1 MLKKFNHINCATY
14 KNFNWELNEFGKINI
29 IYGHNGAGKTTL
41 SRIIRSFE
49 TKELPQGYDDIKFK
63 IQINSNNYFS
73 ETDIKNADFEVRVYN
88 RDFVN
93 KNLNFLINGENSGSI
108 LSFQSAILG
117 EHNDKIFRE
126 IKELENKIGKKSD
139 PKNNIIASGLEGDI
153 EEIRQQ
159 IDEKKE
165 SKEKLNQDNKL
176 SEIAKEIK
184 NFYLLAEP
192 NYNIIKVK
200 EEIKNITL
208 ENLDSN
214 ILNDEQLQININRLR
229 DESKEI
235 IELNFNFQQ
244 AQMSEILS
252 QAKILVEEK
261 LTPREEI
268 EDELRKWLEAGL
280 NFHSHTDEEQEC
292 KFCKGKV
299 SKERIT
305 ELLENLN
312 DEKRQIHKNKI
323 EKLINLIKDIN
334 NNYDEKY
341 LKNIHAIRKEALYLE
356 YQEEGEKIKNDAEEI
371 FNKYNNLLKTILK
384 KLEDKYENPYKDII
398 FENFTDN
405 SNEVVQ
411 IIEQLQNLANKN
423 NEKTDRLSEDK
434 ENAKKAIII
443 SKISKRLKDI
453 DYFSKQQEIEALF
466 NEINSLDTYEKNKM
480 KEKEEAKRKRQELR
494 DEISGEQTS
503 VNNINRYLNSFFGNE
518 TLQFRVLEDKKGEFE
533 ILRNGQKADN
543 LSEGECSLIGFCYF
557 MAKLQDLKTDGTNP
571 IIWIDDP
578 ISSLDSN
585 HIFFVFSLIDSE
597 LFNKDKELKYQ
608 QLFIST
614 HNLDFLKYLKQLTV
628 KDGKKNRFIA
638 IKNDRENKFS
648 RMYMIQKDENGSK
661 IVDMPKFLKDYTT
674 EFNYL
679 FEQIYK
685 HKNINEIDNEDTKTI
700 LTYNF
705 GNNLRKFLEIY
716 LFFKYP
722 QKKSLGIETI
732 ERFFGSTQNAILLN
746 RYIQE
751 YSHLREI
758 IERGMKP
765 LDIPESKKIA
775 EFVLET
781 IKNKDPEQYE
791 ALCESIDE
799 NKEKDMEISKK
810 RLFDE

>member
-14 KNFNWELNEFGKINI
+14 KNFNWKLNEFGKINI

-49 TKELPQGYDDIKFK
+49 TKELPQGYDDIKFE
-63 IQINSNNYFS
+63 IQINSDNYFS

-139 PKNNIIASGLEGDI
+139 PENNIIASGLEGDI
-153 EEIRQQ
+153 EEITQQ
-159 IDEKKE
+159 IKEKEK

-176 SEIAKEIK
+176 SDIAKEIK
-184 NFYLLAEP
+184 YLLAEP

-208 ENLDSN
+208 ENLDNN

-229 DESKEI
+229 DESKEAI
-235 IELNFNFQQ
+235 KLNFNFQQ

-268 EDELRKWLEAGL
+268 QDELRKWLEAGL
-280 NFHSHTDEEQEC
+280 DFHSHTKEEQEC

-312 DEKRQIHKNKI
+312 DEKRQINKSKI

-341 LKNIHAIRKEALYLE
+341 LKNIRAIRKEALYLE
-356 YQEEGEKIKNDAEEI
+356 YQKEGEKIKNDAEEI

-405 SNEVVQ
+405 SNEVAK
-411 IIEQLQNLANKN
+411 IIEDFKNLANKN
-423 NEKTDRLSEDK
+423 NEKTDRLSKDK
-434 ENAKKAIII
+434 EKAKKAIII
-443 SKISKRLKDI
+443 SKISKGLKDI
-453 DYFSKQQEIEALF
+453 DYFSKQQEIEALD
-466 NEINSLDTYEKNKM
+466 NEIKRLNNVKDDKI
-480 KEKEEAKRKRQELR
+480 KEKEEAKRKQEELQTH
-494 DEISGEQTS
+494 ISGEETS
-503 VNNINRYLNSFFGNE
+503 KNNINRYLNSFFGNE
-518 TLQFRVLEDKKGEFE
+518 TLQFRVLEGKKGEFE

-543 LSEGECSLIGFCYF
+543 LSEGECTLIGFCYF
-557 MAKLQDLKTDGTNP
+557 MAKLQDIKTDGEKP
-571 IIWIDDP
+571 YIIWIDDP

-585 HIFFVFSLIDSE
+585 HIFFIFSLINSE
-597 LFNKDKELKYQ
+597 LFEDKKLKYK

-614 HNLDFLKYLKQLTV
+614 HNLDFLKYLKTLT
-628 KDGKKNRFIA
+628 DKNKIRH
-638 IKNDRENKFS
+638 
-648 RMYMIQKDENGSK
+648 YMIQKDENGSK
-661 IVDMPKFLKDYTT
+661 IVDMPKFLKEYTT
-674 EFNYL
+674 EFIYL

-685 HKNINEIDNEDTKTI
+685 LKNTNEIDNEDTKTI

-722 QKKSLGIETI
+722 QEQPLNVKTI
-732 ERFFGSTQNAILLN
+732 ERFFDSTQNAILLN
-746 RYIQE
+746 RYVHE
-751 YSHLREI
+751 YSHSREI
-758 IERGMKP
+758 LERGMKP

-781 IKNKDPEQYE
+781 IEKKDPEQYK

-799 NKEKDMEISKK
+799 NKEKDMKISKK
-810 RLFDE
+810 GFFDE

>member
-63 IQINSNNYFS
+63 IQINSDNYFS

-153 EEIRQQ
+153 EEITQQ
-159 IDEKKE
+159 IKEKEK

-192 NYNIIKVK
+192 NYNITKVK

-208 ENLDSN
+208 ENLDSK
-214 ILNDEQLQININRLR
+214 ILNKEQSQINENRLR
-229 DESKEI
+229 DESKEAI
-235 IELNFNFQQ
+235 KLNFNFQQ

-268 EDELRKWLEAGL
+268 QDELRKWLEAGL
-280 NFHSHTDEEQEC
+280 DFHSHTDEEQEC

-312 DEKRQIHKNKI
+312 DEKRQINKSKI

-341 LKNIHAIRKEALYLE
+341 LKNIHAIKKESLYLE
-356 YQEEGEKIKNDAEEI
+356 YQEEGEKIRNDAEEI

-398 FENFTDN
+398 FENFIDN
-405 SNEVVQ
+405 SNEVAK
-411 IIEQLQNLANKN
+411 IIEDLKNLANKN
-423 NEKTDRLSEDK
+423 NEKTDRLSKDK
-434 ENAKKAIII
+434 EDAKTAIIT

-453 DYFSKQQEIEALF
+453 DYFSKQQEIETLD
-466 NEINSLDTYEKNKM
+466 NELNRLNNYTNDKI
-480 KEKEEAKRKRQELR
+480 KEKEEAKRKQEELQTH
-494 DEISGEQTS
+494 ISGERAS

-518 TLQFRVLEDKKGEFE
+518 TLQFRVLEGKKGEFE

-543 LSEGECSLIGFCYF
+543 LSEGECTLIGFCYF
-557 MAKLQDLKTDGTNP
+557 MAKLQDVKIDGEKP
-571 IIWIDDP
+571 YIIWIDDP

-585 HIFFVFSLIDSE
+585 HIFFIFSLINSE
-597 LFNKDKELKYQ
+597 LFEDKKLKYK

-614 HNLDFLKYLKQLTV
+614 HNLDFLKYLKRLADKTE
-628 KDGKKNRFIA
+628 KSF
-638 IKNDRENKFS
+638 
-648 RMYMIQKDENGSK
+648 YMIQKDENGSK
-661 IVDMPKFLKDYTT
+661 IVDMPKFLKEYTT
-674 EFNYL
+674 EFIYL

-685 HKNINEIDNEDTKTI
+685 LKNTNEIDNEYTKTI

-722 QKKSLGIETI
+722 QKKSLGVETI

-765 LDIPESKKIA
+765 LDIPESKKNA

-781 IKNKDPEQYE
+781 IQKKDPEQYD
-791 ALCESIDE
+791 ALCESI
-799 NKEKDMEISKK
+799 N
-810 RLFDE
+810 

>member
-14 KNFNWELNEFGKINI
+14 KNFNWEFNEFRKLNEFGKINI

-73 ETDIKNADFEVRVYN
+73 ETDIENADFEVRVYN

-139 PKNNIIASGLEGDI
+139 PENNIIASGLEGDI
-153 EEIRQQ
+153 EYATQQ
-159 IDEKKE
+159 IKEKEK

-176 SEIAKEIK
+176 SDIAKEIK
-184 NFYLLAEP
+184 YLLAEP

-200 EEIKNITL
+200 DEIKNNITS

-214 ILNDEQLQININRLR
+214 ILNDEQLQINKNRLK
-229 DESKEI
+229 DESKEV

-268 EDELRKWLEAGL
+268 QYELRKWLEAGL
-280 NFHSHTDEEQEC
+280 DFHSHTDEEQEC

-312 DEKRQIHKNKI
+312 DEKRQINKSEI
-323 EKLINLIKDIN
+323 EKLTNLIENIN
-334 NNYDEKY
+334 NNYEKY
-341 LKNIHAIRKEALYLE
+341 LKNIRAIRKEALYLE

-384 KLEDKYENPYKDII
+384 KLEDKYEYPYKDIS
-398 FENFTDN
+398 FGNFTDN

-423 NEKTDRLSEDK
+423 NEKTNRLSEDR

-443 SKISKRLKDI
+443 SKISKGLKDI
-453 DYFSKQQEIEALF
+453 DYFSKQQEIEALD
-466 NEINSLDTYEKNKM
+466 NELNRLNNYTNDKI
-480 KEKEEAKRKRQELR
+480 KEKEEAKRKQEELQTH
-494 DEISGEQTS
+494 ISGEEAS
-503 VNNINRYLNSFFGNE
+503 KNNINRYLNSFFGNE
-518 TLQFRVLEDKKGEFE
+518 TLQFRVLEDKVGEFE

-543 LSEGECSLIGFCYF
+543 LSEGECTLIGFCYF
-557 MAKLQDLKTDGTNP
+557 MAKLQDLKTDGEKP
-571 IIWIDDP
+571 YIIWIDDP

-585 HIFFVFSLIDSE
+585 HIFFIFSLINSE
-597 LFNKDKELKYQ
+597 LFEGKKLKYK

-614 HNLDFLKYLKQLTV
+614 HNLDFLKYLKRLADKTE
-628 KDGKKNRFIA
+628 KSF
-638 IKNDRENKFS
+638 
-648 RMYMIQKDENGSK
+648 YMIQKDENGSK

-674 EFNYL
+674 EFSYL

-722 QKKSLGIETI
+722 QKKSLGVETI
-732 ERFFGSTQNAILLN
+732 ERFFDSTQNAILLN

-758 IERGMKP
+758 LERGMKP

-810 RLFDE
+810 GLFDE

>member
-14 KNFNWELNEFGKINI
+14 KNFNWELNEFGKLNEFDKINI

-49 TKELPQGYDDIKFK
+49 IKELPQGYDDIKFK

-73 ETDIKNADFEVRVYN
+73 ETDIENADFEVRVYN

-126 IKELENKIGKKSD
+126 IKELENKIGKKPD
-139 PKNNIIASGLEGDI
+139 PENNIIASGLEGDI
-153 EEIRQQ
+153 EYTKQQ
-159 IDEKKE
+159 IKEKEK

-176 SEIAKEIK
+176 SEIAREIK
-184 NFYLLAEP
+184 NFYLLADP
-192 NYNIIKVK
+192 NYNITKVK

-214 ILNDEQLQININRLR
+214 ILNDEQLRINENRLR
-229 DESKEI
+229 DESKEA

-268 EDELRKWLEAGL
+268 KDELRKWLEAGL
-280 NFHSHTDEEQEC
+280 DFHSHTNEEQEC

-299 SKERIT
+299 SKERIA

-312 DEKRQIHKNKI
+312 DEKRQIHKSEI
-323 EKLINLIKDIN
+323 EKLTNLIKDIN
-334 NNYDEKY
+334 NNYEKY
-341 LKNIHAIRKEALYLE
+341 IKNIRSIRKEALYLE

-398 FENFTDN
+398 FGNFTDN
-405 SNEVVQ
+405 SNEVAK
-411 IIEQLQNLANKN
+411 IIEDLKKLANKN

-434 ENAKKAIII
+434 KNAKKTIII
-443 SKISKRLKDI
+443 SKISKGLKDI
-453 DYFSKQQEIEALF
+453 DYFSKQQEIEALD
-466 NEINSLDTYEKNKM
+466 NDIKRLNNVKDDKM
-480 KEKEEAKRKRQELR
+480 KEKEEAEEKQRKLR
-494 DEISGEQTS
+494 DEISGEEAS
-503 VNNINRYLNSFFGNE
+503 KNNINRYLNSFFGNE

-543 LSEGECSLIGFCYF
+543 LSEGECTLIGFCYF
-557 MAKLQDLKTDGTNP
+557 MAKLQDLKTDGEKS

-585 HIFFVFSLIDSE
+585 HIFFIFSLINSE
-597 LFNKDKELKYQ
+597 LFEGKKLKYK

-614 HNLDFLKYLKQLTV
+614 HNLDFLKYLKRLAD
-628 KDGKKNRFIA
+628 KIEKSF
-638 IKNDRENKFS
+638 
-648 RMYMIQKDENGSK
+648 YMIQKDENGSK

-674 EFNYL
+674 EFSYL

-722 QKKSLGIETI
+722 QKKSLGVETI

-791 ALCESIDE
+791 ALCESIND
-799 NKEKDMEISKK
+799 NKENQ
-810 RLFDE
+810 

>member
-73 ETDIKNADFEVRVYN
+73 ETDIENADFEVRVYN
-88 RDFVN
+88 RDFVK

-280 NFHSHTDEEQEC
+280 DFHSHTDEEQEC

-312 DEKRQIHKNKI
+312 DEKRQIHKSKI

-405 SNEVVQ
+405 SNEVAK
-411 IIEQLQNLANKN
+411 IIEDFKNLANKN
-423 NEKTDRLSEDK
+423 NKKTDRLSEDK
-434 ENAKKAIII
+434 ENAKKAIIT

-518 TLQFRVLEDKKGEFE
+518 TLQFRVLKDKVGEFE

-543 LSEGECSLIGFCYF
+543 LSEGECTLIGFCYF
-557 MAKLQDLKTDGTNP
+557 MAKLQDLKTDGEKP
-571 IIWIDDP
+571 YIIWIDDP

-585 HIFFVFSLIDSE
+585 HIFFIFSLINSE
-597 LFNKDKELKYQ
+597 LFEGKNLKYK

-614 HNLDFLKYLKQLTV
+614 HNLDFLKYLKRLS
-628 KDGKKNRFIA
+628 GESKKTY
-638 IKNDRENKFS
+638 
-648 RMYMIQKDENGSK
+648 YMIQKDENGSK
-661 IVDMPKFLKDYTT
+661 IVYMPKFLKDYTT

-685 HKNINEIDNEDTKTI
+685 FKNINERDNEDTKTI

-722 QKKSLGIETI
+722 QKKSLGVETI

-758 IERGMKP
+758 LERGMKP

-781 IKNKDPEQYE
+781 IKKKDPEQYE
-791 ALCESIDE
+791 ALCESI
-799 NKEKDMEISKK
+799 KEKDMEISKK
-810 RLFDE
+810 GLFDE

>member
-1 MLKKFNHINCATY
+1 MLKKFKHINCATY

-49 TKELPQGYDDIKFK
+49 TKELPQGYDDIKFE
-63 IQINSNNYFS
+63 IQINSDNYFS

-126 IKELENKIGKKSD
+126 IKKLENKIGKKSD
-139 PKNNIIASGLEGDI
+139 PENNIIASGLEGDI
-153 EEIRQQ
+153 EEITQQ
-159 IDEKKE
+159 IKEKEK

-176 SEIAKEIK
+176 SEIAREIK
-184 NFYLLAEP
+184 HSSLLAEP
-192 NYNIIKVK
+192 NYNITKVK
-200 EEIKNITL
+200 EEIKNNITL

-214 ILNDEQLQININRLR
+214 ILNDEQIQINSNRLR
-229 DESKEI
+229 DESKEAI
-235 IELNFNFQQ
+235 KLNFNFQQ

-268 EDELRKWLEAGL
+268 QDELRKWLEAGL
-280 NFHSHTDEEQEC
+280 DFHSHTDEEQEC

-312 DEKRQIHKNKI
+312 DEKRQRNKSEI

-341 LKNIHAIRKEALYLE
+341 LKNIRAIKKEALYLE
-356 YQEEGEKIKNDAEEI
+356 YQEEGEKIRNDAEEI

-398 FENFTDN
+398 FENFIDN
-405 SNEVVQ
+405 SNEVAK
-411 IIEQLQNLANKN
+411 IIEDLENLANKN
-423 NEKTDRLSEDK
+423 NEKTNRLSKDK
-434 ENAKKAIII
+434 EDAKTAIIT

-453 DYFSKQQEIEALF
+453 DYFSKQQEIEALD
-466 NEINSLDTYEKNKM
+466 NELNRLNNYTNNKI
-480 KEKEEAKRKRQELR
+480 KEKEEAKRKQEELQTHIS
-494 DEISGEQTS
+494 DEEASK
-503 VNNINRYLNSFFGNE
+503 NNINRYLNSFFGNE
-518 TLQFRVLEDKKGEFE
+518 TLQFRVLKDKVGEFE

-543 LSEGECSLIGFCYF
+543 LSEGECTLIGFCYF
-557 MAKLQDLKTDGTNP
+557 MAKLQDVKTDGTNP

-674 EFNYL
+674 EFSYL

-722 QKKSLGIETI
+722 QEQPLNVKTI

-746 RYIQE
+746 RYVHE
-751 YSHLREI
+751 YSHSREI
-758 IERGMKP
+758 LERGMKP
-765 LDIPESKKIA
+765 PVIPESKKIA

-781 IKNKDPEQYE
+781 IKKKDPEQYE
-791 ALCESIDE
+791 ALCESI
-799 NKEKDMEISKK
+799 NEKDMEISKK
-810 RLFDE
+810 GF

>member
-14 KNFNWELNEFGKINI
+14 KNFNWELDEFGKINI

-63 IQINSNNYFS
+63 IQINSDNYFS

-139 PKNNIIASGLEGDI
+139 PENNIIASGLEGDI
-153 EEIRQQ
+153 EEITQQ
-159 IDEKKE
+159 IKEKEK

-176 SEIAKEIK
+176 SDIAKEIK
-184 NFYLLAEP
+184 YLLAEP

-208 ENLDSN
+208 ENLDNN

-229 DESKEI
+229 DESKEAI
-235 IELNFNFQQ
+235 KLNFNFQQ

-268 EDELRKWLEAGL
+268 QDELRKWLEAGL
-280 NFHSHTDEEQEC
+280 DFHSHTKEEQEC

-312 DEKRQIHKNKI
+312 DEKRQINKSKI

-341 LKNIHAIRKEALYLE
+341 LKNIRAIRKEALYLE
-356 YQEEGEKIKNDAEEI
+356 YQKEGEKIKNDAEEI

-405 SNEVVQ
+405 SNEVAK
-411 IIEQLQNLANKN
+411 IIEDFKNLANKN
-423 NEKTDRLSEDK
+423 NEKTDRLSKDK
-434 ENAKKAIII
+434 EKAKKAIII
-443 SKISKRLKDI
+443 SKISKGLKDI
-453 DYFSKQQEIEALF
+453 DYFSKQQEIEALD
-466 NEINSLDTYEKNKM
+466 NEIKRLNNVKDDKI
-480 KEKEEAKRKRQELR
+480 KEKEEAKRKQEELQTH
-494 DEISGEQTS
+494 ISGEETS
-503 VNNINRYLNSFFGNE
+503 KNNINRYLNSFFGNE
-518 TLQFRVLEDKKGEFE
+518 TLQFRVLEGKKGEFE

-543 LSEGECSLIGFCYF
+543 LSEGECTLIGFCYF
-557 MAKLQDLKTDGTNP
+557 MAKLQDIKTDGEKP
-571 IIWIDDP
+571 YIIWIDDP

-585 HIFFVFSLIDSE
+585 HIFFIFSLINSE
-597 LFNKDKELKYQ
+597 LFEDKKLKYK

-614 HNLDFLKYLKQLTV
+614 HNLDFLKYLKRLADKTE
-628 KDGKKNRFIA
+628 KSF
-638 IKNDRENKFS
+638 
-648 RMYMIQKDENGSK
+648 YMIQKDENGSK

-674 EFNYL
+674 EFSYL

-685 HKNINEIDNEDTKTI
+685 YKNINERYNEDTKTI

-722 QKKSLGIETI
+722 QKKSLGVETI
-732 ERFFGSTQNAILLN
+732 ERFFGSKQNAILLN

-758 IERGMKP
+758 LERGMKP

-781 IKNKDPEQYE
+781 IQKKDPEQYE

-810 RLFDE
+810 GFLDE

>member
-14 KNFNWELNEFGKINI
+14 KNFNWELNEFDKINI
-29 IYGHNGAGKTTL
+29 IYGHNGAGKTVL
-41 SRIIRSFE
+41 SRLIRSFE

-73 ETDIKNADFEVRVYN
+73 ETDIENADFEVRVYN

-139 PKNNIIASGLEGDI
+139 PENNIIASGLEGDI
-153 EEIRQQ
+153 EYTTQQ
-159 IDEKKE
+159 IKEKEK

-176 SEIAKEIK
+176 SEIAREIK
-184 NFYLLAEP
+184 NLYLLADP
-192 NYNIIKVK
+192 NYNITKVK
-200 EEIKNITL
+200 DEIKNNITL

-214 ILNDEQLQININRLR
+214 ILNDEQLRINENRLR
-229 DESKEI
+229 DESKEAI
-235 IELNFNFQQ
+235 KLNFNFQQ

-280 NFHSHTDEEQEC
+280 NFHSHTNEEQEC

-341 LKNIHAIRKEALYLE
+341 LKNIHAIKKEALYLE

-371 FNKYNNLLKTILK
+371 FNKYNNILKTILK

-405 SNEVVQ
+405 SNEVAK
-411 IIEQLQNLANKN
+411 IIEDFKNLANKN

-443 SKISKRLKDI
+443 SKISKGLKDI
-453 DYFSKQQEIEALF
+453 DYFSKQQEIEALD
-466 NEINSLDTYEKNKM
+466 NDINRLNNVKDDKI
-480 KEKEEAKRKRQELR
+480 KEKEEAKRKQEELQTH
-494 DEISGEQTS
+494 ISGEEAS
-503 VNNINRYLNSFFGNE
+503 KNNINRYLNSFFGNE
-518 TLQFRVLEDKKGEFE
+518 TLQFRVLEDKVGEFE

-543 LSEGECSLIGFCYF
+543 LSEGECTLIGFCYF
-557 MAKLQDLKTDGTNP
+557 MAKLQDVKTDGEKP
-571 IIWIDDP
+571 YIIWIDDP

-585 HIFFVFSLIDSE
+585 HIFFIFSLINSE
-597 LFNKDKELKYQ
+597 LFKGKKLKYK

-614 HNLDFLKYLKQLTV
+614 HNLDFLKYLKRLADKSEKTY
-628 KDGKKNRFIA
+628 
-638 IKNDRENKFS
+638 
-648 RMYMIQKDENGSK
+648 YMIQKDENGSK

-674 EFNYL
+674 EFSYL

-722 QKKSLGIETI
+722 QEQSLGVKII

-758 IERGMKP
+758 LERGMKP

-781 IKNKDPEQYE
+781 IKNKDLEQYE
-791 ALCESIDE
+791 ALCESI
-799 NKEKDMEISKK
+799 KEKDIEISKK

>member
-14 KNFNWELNEFGKINI
+14 KNFNWKLNEFGKINI

-49 TKELPQGYDDIKFK
+49 TKELPQGYDDIKFE
-63 IQINSNNYFS
+63 IQINSDNYFS

-139 PKNNIIASGLEGDI
+139 PENNIIASGLEGDI
-153 EEIRQQ
+153 EEITQQ
-159 IDEKKE
+159 IKEKEK

-176 SEIAKEIK
+176 SDIAKEIK
-184 NFYLLAEP
+184 YLLAEP

-208 ENLDSN
+208 ENLDNN

-229 DESKEI
+229 DESKEAI
-235 IELNFNFQQ
+235 KLNFNFQQ

-268 EDELRKWLEAGL
+268 QDELRKWLEAGL
-280 NFHSHTDEEQEC
+280 DFHSHTKEEQEC

-312 DEKRQIHKNKI
+312 DEKRQINKSKI

-341 LKNIHAIRKEALYLE
+341 LKNIRAIRKEALYLE
-356 YQEEGEKIKNDAEEI
+356 YQKEGEKIKNDAEEI

-405 SNEVVQ
+405 SNEVAK
-411 IIEQLQNLANKN
+411 IIEDFKNLANKN
-423 NEKTDRLSEDK
+423 NEKTDRLSKDK
-434 ENAKKAIII
+434 EKAKKAIII
-443 SKISKRLKDI
+443 SKISKGLKDI
-453 DYFSKQQEIEALF
+453 DYFSKQQEIEALD
-466 NEINSLDTYEKNKM
+466 NEIKRLNNVKDDKI
-480 KEKEEAKRKRQELR
+480 KEKEEAKRKQEELQTH
-494 DEISGEQTS
+494 ISGEETS
-503 VNNINRYLNSFFGNE
+503 KNNINRYLNSFFGNE
-518 TLQFRVLEDKKGEFE
+518 TLQFRVLEGKKGEFE

-543 LSEGECSLIGFCYF
+543 LSEGECTLIGFCYF
-557 MAKLQDLKTDGTNP
+557 MAKLQDIKTDGEKP
-571 IIWIDDP
+571 YIIWIDDP

-585 HIFFVFSLIDSE
+585 HIFFIFSLINSE
-597 LFNKDKELKYQ
+597 LFEDKKLKYK

-614 HNLDFLKYLKQLTV
+614 HNLDFLKYLKRLADKTE
-628 KDGKKNRFIA
+628 KSF
-638 IKNDRENKFS
+638 
-648 RMYMIQKDENGSK
+648 YMIQKDENGSK

-674 EFNYL
+674 EFSYL

-685 HKNINEIDNEDTKTI
+685 YKNINERYNEDTKTI

-722 QKKSLGIETI
+722 QKKSLGVETI
-732 ERFFGSTQNAILLN
+732 ERFFGSKQNAILLN

-758 IERGMKP
+758 LERGMKP

-781 IKNKDPEQYE
+781 IQKKDPEQYE

-810 RLFDE
+810 GFLDE

>member
-14 KNFNWELNEFGKINI
+14 KNFNWKLNEFGKINI

-49 TKELPQGYDDIKFK
+49 TKELPQGYDDIKFE
-63 IQINSNNYFS
+63 IQINSDNYFS

-139 PKNNIIASGLEGDI
+139 PENNIIASGLEGDI
-153 EEIRQQ
+153 EEITQQ
-159 IDEKKE
+159 IKEKEK

-176 SEIAKEIK
+176 SDIAKEIK
-184 NFYLLAEP
+184 YLLAEP

-200 EEIKNITL
+200 DEIKNITL

-229 DESKEI
+229 DESKEAI
-235 IELNFNFQQ
+235 KLNFNFQQ

-268 EDELRKWLEAGL
+268 QDELRKWLEAGL
-280 NFHSHTDEEQEC
+280 DFHSHTDEEQEC

-312 DEKRQIHKNKI
+312 DEKRQNNQKEIKNLETI
-323 EKLINLIKDIN
+323 LTGIINSHQSYLNNIN
-334 NNYDEKY
+334 
-341 LKNIHAIRKEALYLE
+341 AISKEALYLE

-384 KLEDKYENPYKDII
+384 KLGDKYENPYKDII

-423 NEKTDRLSEDK
+423 NEKTNRLSEDR

-443 SKISKRLKDI
+443 SKISKGLKDI
-453 DYFSKQQEIEALF
+453 DYFSKQQEIEALD
-466 NEINSLDTYEKNKM
+466 NEIKRLNNVKDDKI
-480 KEKEEAKRKRQELR
+480 KEKEEAKRKQQELQTH
-494 DEISGEQTS
+494 ISGEETS
-503 VNNINRYLNSFFGNE
+503 KNNINRYLNSFFGNE

-543 LSEGECSLIGFCYF
+543 LSEGECTLIGFCYF
-557 MAKLQDLKTDGTNP
+557 MAKLQDLKTDGEKP
-571 IIWIDDP
+571 YIIWIDDP

-585 HIFFVFSLIDSE
+585 HIFFIFSLINSE
-597 LFNKDKELKYQ
+597 LFEGKNLKYK

-614 HNLDFLKYLKQLTV
+614 HNLDFLKYLKTLT
-628 KDGKKNRFIA
+628 DKNKIRH
-638 IKNDRENKFS
+638 
-648 RMYMIQKDENGSK
+648 YMIQKDENGSK
-661 IVDMPKFLKDYTT
+661 IVDMPKFLKEYTT
-674 EFNYL
+674 EFIYL

-685 HKNINEIDNEDTKTI
+685 LKNTNEIDNEDTKTI

-722 QKKSLGIETI
+722 QEQPLNVKTI
-732 ERFFGSTQNAILLN
+732 ERFFDSTQNAILLN
-746 RYIQE
+746 RYVHE
-751 YSHLREI
+751 YSHSREI
-758 IERGMKP
+758 LERGMKP

-781 IKNKDPEQYE
+781 IEKKDPEQYK

-799 NKEKDMEISKK
+799 NKEKDMKISKK
-810 RLFDE
+810 GFFDE

>member
-73 ETDIKNADFEVRVYN
+73 ETDIENADFEVRVYN

-153 EEIRQQ
+153 EYTTQQ
-159 IDEKKE
+159 IKEKAK

-176 SEIAKEIK
+176 SEIAREIK

-200 EEIKNITL
+200 DEIKNITL

-214 ILNDEQLQININRLR
+214 ILDDEQLRINENGLK
-229 DESKEI
+229 DESKEA

-268 EDELRKWLEAGL
+268 KNELRKWLEAGL
-280 NFHSHTDEEQEC
+280 DFHSHTNEEQEF

-312 DEKRQIHKNKI
+312 DEKRQRNKSKI

-356 YQEEGEKIKNDAEEI
+356 YQKECEKIKNDAEEI

-384 KLEDKYENPYKDII
+384 KLEDKYENPYKDIS
-398 FENFTDN
+398 FGNFIDN
-405 SNEVVQ
+405 SNEVAK
-411 IIEQLQNLANKN
+411 IIEDLKNLANKN
-423 NEKTDRLSEDK
+423 NEKTNRLSKDK
-434 ENAKKAIII
+434 KDAKQAIIT

-453 DYFSKQQEIEALF
+453 DYFNKQQEIEALD
-466 NEINSLDTYEKNKM
+466 NDINRLNNVKDDKI
-480 KEKEEAKRKRQELR
+480 KEKEEAKRKQEELQTH
-494 DEISGEQTS
+494 ISSEQAS
-503 VNNINRYLNSFFGNE
+503 INNINRYLNSFFGNE
-518 TLQFRVLEDKKGEFE
+518 TLQFRVLEDKVGEFE

-543 LSEGECSLIGFCYF
+543 LSEGECTLIGFCYF
-557 MAKLQDLKTDGTNP
+557 MAKLQDLKTDGEKP
-571 IIWIDDP
+571 YIIWIDDP

-585 HIFFVFSLIDSE
+585 HIFFIFSLINSE
-597 LFNKDKELKYQ
+597 LFEGKNLKYK

-614 HNLDFLKYLKQLTV
+614 HNLDFLKYLKRLA
-628 KDGKKNRFIA
+628 GESKKTY
-638 IKNDRENKFS
+638 
-648 RMYMIQKDENGSK
+648 YMIQKDENGSK
-661 IVDMPKFLKDYTT
+661 IVDMPKFLKEYTT

-685 HKNINEIDNEDTKTI
+685 LKNINERDNEDTKTI

-722 QKKSLGIETI
+722 QKKSLGVETI
-732 ERFFGSTQNAILLN
+732 ERFFGSAQNAILLN

-758 IERGMKP
+758 LERGMKP

-781 IKNKDPEQYE
+781 IKKKDSEQYE
-791 ALCESIDE
+791 ALCESIDD
-799 NKEKDMEISKK
+799 NKENQ
-810 RLFDE
+810 

>member
-14 KNFNWELNEFGKINI
+14 KNFNWELNEFDKINI
-29 IYGHNGAGKTTL
+29 IYGHNGAGKTVL
-41 SRIIRSFE
+41 SRLIRSFE

-73 ETDIKNADFEVRVYN
+73 ETDIENADFEVRVYN

-139 PKNNIIASGLEGDI
+139 PENNIIASGLEGDI
-153 EEIRQQ
+153 EYTTQQ
-159 IDEKKE
+159 IKEKEK

-176 SEIAKEIK
+176 SEIAREIK
-184 NFYLLAEP
+184 NLYLLADP
-192 NYNIIKVK
+192 NYNITKVK
-200 EEIKNITL
+200 DEIKNNITL

-214 ILNDEQLQININRLR
+214 ILNDEQLRINENRLR
-229 DESKEI
+229 DESKEAI
-235 IELNFNFQQ
+235 KLNFNFQQ

-268 EDELRKWLEAGL
+268 KDELRKWLEAGL
-280 NFHSHTDEEQEC
+280 NFHSHTNEEQEC

-341 LKNIHAIRKEALYLE
+341 LKNIHAIKKEALYLE

-405 SNEVVQ
+405 SNEVAK
-411 IIEQLQNLANKN
+411 IIEDFKNLANKN

-443 SKISKRLKDI
+443 SKISKGLKDI
-453 DYFSKQQEIEALF
+453 DYFSKQQEIEALD
-466 NEINSLDTYEKNKM
+466 NDINRLNNVKDDKI
-480 KEKEEAKRKRQELR
+480 KEKEEAKRKQEELQTH
-494 DEISGEQTS
+494 ISGEEAS
-503 VNNINRYLNSFFGNE
+503 KNNINRYLNSFFGNE
-518 TLQFRVLEDKKGEFE
+518 TLQFRVLEDKVGEFE

-543 LSEGECSLIGFCYF
+543 LSEGECTLIGFCYF
-557 MAKLQDLKTDGTNP
+557 MAKLQDVKTDGEKP
-571 IIWIDDP
+571 YIIWIDDP

-585 HIFFVFSLIDSE
+585 HIFFIFSLINSE
-597 LFNKDKELKYQ
+597 LFEGKNLKYK

-614 HNLDFLKYLKQLTV
+614 HNLDFLKYLKRLADKSEKTY
-628 KDGKKNRFIA
+628 
-638 IKNDRENKFS
+638 
-648 RMYMIQKDENGSK
+648 YMIQKDENGSK

-674 EFNYL
+674 EFSYL

-722 QKKSLGIETI
+722 QEQSLGVKTI

-758 IERGMKP
+758 LERGMKP

-781 IKNKDPEQYE
+781 IKNKDLEQYE
-791 ALCESIDE
+791 ALCESI
-799 NKEKDMEISKK
+799 KEKDIEISKK

>member
-139 PKNNIIASGLEGDI
+139 PENNIIASGLEGDI
-153 EEIRQQ
+153 EYTTQQ
-159 IDEKKE
+159 IKEKEK

-176 SEIAKEIK
+176 SEIAREIK
-184 NFYLLAEP
+184 NFYLLADP

-200 EEIKNITL
+200 DEIKNITL

-214 ILNDEQLQININRLR
+214 ILNDEQLRINENRLR
-229 DESKEI
+229 DESKET

-268 EDELRKWLEAGL
+268 KDELRKWLEAGL
-280 NFHSHTDEEQEC
+280 DFHSHTNKEQEC

-312 DEKRQIHKNKI
+312 DEKRQNNQKEIKKLETILTGIINSHQSYLNNINAISK
-323 EKLINLIKDIN
+323 EK
-334 NNYDEKY
+334 
-341 LKNIHAIRKEALYLE
+341 LYLE
-356 YQEEGEKIKNDAEEI
+356 YQEEGEKIRNEARKI
-371 FNKYNNLLKTILK
+371 FDNYVDLSREILK
-384 KLEDKYENPYKDII
+384 QLKHRDEYPYKDIS
-398 FENFTDN
+398 FGNFTDN

-423 NEKTDRLSEDK
+423 NEKTNRLSEDR

-443 SKISKRLKDI
+443 SKISKGLKDI
-453 DYFSKQQEIEALF
+453 DYFSKQQEIEALD
-466 NEINSLDTYEKNKM
+466 NELNSLNIYKNNKIE
-480 KEKEEAKRKRQELR
+480 EKEEAEEKQRKLR
-494 DEISGEQTS
+494 DEISGEEAS
-503 VNNINRYLNSFFGNE
+503 KNNINRYLNSFFGNE
-518 TLQFRVLEDKKGEFE
+518 TLQFRVLKDKKGEFE

-543 LSEGECSLIGFCYF
+543 LSEGECTLIGFCYF
-557 MAKLQDLKTDGTNP
+557 MAKLQDLKTDGEKP
-571 IIWIDDP
+571 YIIWIDDP

-585 HIFFVFSLIDSE
+585 HIFFIFSLINSE
-597 LFNKDKELKYQ
+597 LFEDTKLKYK

-614 HNLDFLKYLKQLTV
+614 HNLDFLKYLKRLADKSEKTY
-628 KDGKKNRFIA
+628 
-638 IKNDRENKFS
+638 
-648 RMYMIQKDENGSK
+648 YMIQKDENGSK

-674 EFNYL
+674 EFSYL

-722 QKKSLGIETI
+722 QKKSLGVETI

-775 EFVLET
+775 EFILET
-781 IKNKDPEQYE
+781 IKNKDQEQYE
-791 ALCESIDE
+791 ALCESIND
-799 NKEKDMEISKK
+799 NKENQ
-810 RLFDE
+810 

>member
-14 KNFNWELNEFGKINI
+14 KNFNWKLNEFGKLNEFDKINI

-73 ETDIKNADFEVRVYN
+73 ETDIENADFEVRVYN

-139 PKNNIIASGLEGDI
+139 PENNIIASGLEGDI
-153 EEIRQQ
+153 EYTKQQ
-159 IDEKKE
+159 IKEKEK

-176 SEIAKEIK
+176 SEIAREIK
-184 NFYLLAEP
+184 NFYLLADP
-192 NYNIIKVK
+192 NYNITKVK

-214 ILNDEQLQININRLR
+214 ILNDEQLQINENRLR
-229 DESKEI
+229 DESKEAI
-235 IELNFNFQQ
+235 KLNFNFQQ

-268 EDELRKWLEAGL
+268 KDELRKWLEAGL
-280 NFHSHTDEEQEC
+280 DFHSHTNEEQEC

-312 DEKRQIHKNKI
+312 DEKRQIHKSEI
-323 EKLINLIKDIN
+323 EKLTNLIKDIN

-356 YQEEGEKIKNDAEEI
+356 YQKEGEKIKNDAEEI

-398 FENFTDN
+398 FGNFTDN
-405 SNEVVQ
+405 SNEVAK
-411 IIEQLQNLANKN
+411 IIEDLKKLANKN

-434 ENAKKAIII
+434 KNAKKTIII
-443 SKISKRLKDI
+443 SKISKGLKDI
-453 DYFSKQQEIEALF
+453 DYFSKQQEIEALD
-466 NEINSLDTYEKNKM
+466 NDIKRLNNIKDDKM
-480 KEKEEAKRKRQELR
+480 KEKEEAEEKQRKLR
-494 DEISGEQTS
+494 DEISGEEVS
-503 VNNINRYLNSFFGNE
+503 KNNINRYLNSFFGNE

-543 LSEGECSLIGFCYF
+543 LSEGECTLIGFCYF
-557 MAKLQDLKTDGTNP
+557 MAKLQDLKTDGEKP
-571 IIWIDDP
+571 YIIWIDDP

-585 HIFFVFSLIDSE
+585 HIFFIFSLINSE
-597 LFNKDKELKYQ
+597 LFEDKKLKYK

-614 HNLDFLKYLKQLTV
+614 HNLDFLKYLKRLADKTE
-628 KDGKKNRFIA
+628 KSF
-638 IKNDRENKFS
+638 
-648 RMYMIQKDENGSK
+648 YMIQKDENGSK

-685 HKNINEIDNEDTKTI
+685 LKNTNEKDNEDTKTI

-722 QKKSLGIETI
+722 QKKSLGVKTI

-758 IERGMKP
+758 LERGMKP

-781 IKNKDPEQYE
+781 IKKKDPEQYD
-791 ALCESIDE
+791 ALCESIND
-799 NKEKDMEISKK
+799 NKENQ
-810 RLFDE
+810 

>member
-14 KNFNWELNEFGKINI
+14 KNFNWELNEFDKINI
-29 IYGHNGAGKTTL
+29 IYGHNGAGKTVL
-41 SRIIRSFE
+41 SRLIRSFE

-73 ETDIKNADFEVRVYN
+73 ETDIENADFEVRVYN

-139 PKNNIIASGLEGDI
+139 PENNIIASGLEGDI
-153 EEIRQQ
+153 EYTTQQ
-159 IDEKKE
+159 IKEKEK

-176 SEIAKEIK
+176 SEIAREIK
-184 NFYLLAEP
+184 NLYLLADP
-192 NYNIIKVK
+192 NYNITKVK
-200 EEIKNITL
+200 DEIKNNITL

-214 ILNDEQLQININRLR
+214 ILNDEQLRINENRLR
-229 DESKEI
+229 DESKEAI
-235 IELNFNFQQ
+235 KLNFNFQQ

-280 NFHSHTDEEQEC
+280 NFHSHTNEEQEC

-341 LKNIHAIRKEALYLE
+341 LKNIHAIKKEALYLE

-405 SNEVVQ
+405 SNEVAK
-411 IIEQLQNLANKN
+411 IIEDFKNLANKN

-443 SKISKRLKDI
+443 SKISKGLKDI
-453 DYFSKQQEIEALF
+453 DYFSKQQEIEALD
-466 NEINSLDTYEKNKM
+466 NDINRLNNVKDDKI
-480 KEKEEAKRKRQELR
+480 KEKEEAKRKQEELQTH
-494 DEISGEQTS
+494 ISGEEAS
-503 VNNINRYLNSFFGNE
+503 KNNINRYLNSFFGNE
-518 TLQFRVLEDKKGEFE
+518 TLQFRVLKDKKGEFE

-543 LSEGECSLIGFCYF
+543 LSEGECTLIGFCYF
-557 MAKLQDLKTDGTNP
+557 MAKLQDLKTDGEKP
-571 IIWIDDP
+571 YIIWIDDP

-585 HIFFVFSLIDSE
+585 HIFFIFSLINSE
-597 LFNKDKELKYQ
+597 LFEGKNLKYK

-614 HNLDFLKYLKQLTV
+614 HNLDFLKYLKRLA
-628 KDGKKNRFIA
+628 GESKKTY
-638 IKNDRENKFS
+638 
-648 RMYMIQKDENGSK
+648 YMIQKDENGSK
-661 IVDMPKFLKDYTT
+661 IVDMPKFLKEYTT

-685 HKNINEIDNEDTKTI
+685 LKNINERDNEDTKTI

-722 QKKSLGIETI
+722 QKKSLGVETI
-732 ERFFGSTQNAILLN
+732 ERFFGSAQNAILLN

-758 IERGMKP
+758 LERGMKP

-781 IKNKDPEQYE
+781 IKKKDSEQYE
-791 ALCESIDE
+791 ALCESI
-799 NKEKDMEISKK
+799 KEKDMEISKK
-810 RLFDE
+810 GLFDE

>member
-1 MLKKFNHINCATY
+1 
-14 KNFNWELNEFGKINI
+14 
-29 IYGHNGAGKTTL
+29 
-41 SRIIRSFE
+41 
-49 TKELPQGYDDIKFK
+49 
-63 IQINSNNYFS
+63 NSNNYFS
-73 ETDIKNADFEVRVYN
+73 ETDIENADFEVRVYN

-126 IKELENKIGKKSD
+126 IKELENKIGKKPD
-139 PKNNIIASGLEGDI
+139 PENNIIASGLEGDI
-153 EEIRQQ
+153 EYTKQQ
-159 IDEKKE
+159 IKEKEK

-176 SEIAKEIK
+176 SEIAREIK
-184 NFYLLAEP
+184 YLLAEP

-200 EEIKNITL
+200 DEIKNNITS

-214 ILNDEQLQININRLR
+214 ILNDEQLQINKNRLK
-229 DESKEI
+229 DESKEA

-268 EDELRKWLEAGL
+268 KDELRKWLEAGL
-280 NFHSHTDEEQEC
+280 DFHSHTNEEQEC

-312 DEKRQIHKNKI
+312 DEKRQRNKSEI
-323 EKLINLIKDIN
+323 EKLTKLIEGINDD
-334 NNYDEKY
+334 YDEKY

-405 SNEVVQ
+405 SNEVAK
-411 IIEQLQNLANKN
+411 IIEDFKNLANKN
-423 NEKTDRLSEDK
+423 NEKTNRLSEDK
-434 ENAKKAIII
+434 ENAKKAIIT

-453 DYFSKQQEIEALF
+453 DYFSKQQEIEALD
-466 NEINSLDTYEKNKM
+466 NELNRLNNYKNDKI
-480 KEKEEAKRKRQELR
+480 KEKEEAEIKKQELQTH
-494 DEISGEQTS
+494 ISGEEAS
-503 VNNINRYLNSFFGNE
+503 KNNINRYLNSFFGNE
-518 TLQFRVLEDKKGEFE
+518 TLQFRVLKDKKGEFE

-543 LSEGECSLIGFCYF
+543 LSEGECTLIGFCYF
-557 MAKLQDLKTDGTNP
+557 MAKLQDVKTDGEKP
-571 IIWIDDP
+571 YIIWIDDP

-585 HIFFVFSLIDSE
+585 HIFFIFSLINSE
-597 LFNKDKELKYQ
+597 LFEGKNLKYK

-614 HNLDFLKYLKQLTV
+614 HNLDFLKYLKRLA
-628 KDGKKNRFIA
+628 GESKKTY
-638 IKNDRENKFS
+638 
-648 RMYMIQKDENGSK
+648 YMIQKDENGSK
-661 IVDMPKFLKDYTT
+661 IVAMPKFLKDYTT
-674 EFNYL
+674 EFIYL

-722 QKKSLGIETI
+722 QKKSLGVETI
-732 ERFFGSTQNAILLN
+732 ERFFGSAQNAILLN

-758 IERGMKP
+758 LERGMKP

-791 ALCESIDE
+791 ALCESIND
-799 NKEKDMEISKK
+799 NKENQ
-810 RLFDE
+810 

>member
-14 KNFNWELNEFGKINI
+14 KNFNWELDEFGKINI

-49 TKELPQGYDDIKFK
+49 TKELPQGYDDIKFE
-63 IQINSNNYFS
+63 IQINSDNYFS

-139 PKNNIIASGLEGDI
+139 PENNIIASGLEGDI
-153 EEIRQQ
+153 EEITQQ
-159 IDEKKE
+159 IKEKEKE
-165 SKEKLNQDNKL
+165 KSKEKLNQDNKL
-176 SEIAKEIK
+176 SDIAKEIK
-184 NFYLLAEP
+184 YLLAEP

-200 EEIKNITL
+200 DEIKNITL

-214 ILNDEQLQININRLR
+214 ILNDEQIQINSNRLR
-229 DESKEI
+229 DESKEAI
-235 IELNFNFQQ
+235 KLNFNFQQ

-268 EDELRKWLEAGL
+268 QDELRKWLEAGL
-280 NFHSHTDEEQEC
+280 QFHSHTDEEQEC

-312 DEKRQIHKNKI
+312 DEKRQNNQKEIKNLETI
-323 EKLINLIKDIN
+323 LTGIINSHQSYLNNIN
-334 NNYDEKY
+334 
-341 LKNIHAIRKEALYLE
+341 AISKEALYLE

-384 KLEDKYENPYKDII
+384 KLGDKYENPYKDII
-398 FENFTDN
+398 FGNFTDN

-423 NEKTDRLSEDK
+423 NEKTNRLSEDR

-443 SKISKRLKDI
+443 SKISKGLKDI
-453 DYFSKQQEIEALF
+453 DYFSKQQEIEALD
-466 NEINSLDTYEKNKM
+466 NEIKRLNNVKDDKI
-480 KEKEEAKRKRQELR
+480 KEKEEAKRKQQELQTH
-494 DEISGEQTS
+494 ISTEQTS

-543 LSEGECSLIGFCYF
+543 LSEGECTLIGFCYF
-557 MAKLQDLKTDGTNP
+557 MAKLQDLKTDGEKP
-571 IIWIDDP
+571 YIIWIDDP

-585 HIFFVFSLIDSE
+585 HIFFIFSLINSE
-597 LFNKDKELKYQ
+597 LFEGKNLKYK

-614 HNLDFLKYLKQLTV
+614 HNLDFLKYLKTLT
-628 KDGKKNRFIA
+628 DKNKIRH
-638 IKNDRENKFS
+638 
-648 RMYMIQKDENGSK
+648 YMIQKDENGSK
-661 IVDMPKFLKDYTT
+661 IVDMPKFLKEYTT
-674 EFNYL
+674 EFIYL

-685 HKNINEIDNEDTKTI
+685 LKNTNEIDNEDTKTI

-722 QKKSLGIETI
+722 QEQPLNVKTI
-732 ERFFGSTQNAILLN
+732 ERFFDSTQNAILLN
-746 RYIQE
+746 RYVHE
-751 YSHLREI
+751 YSHSREI
-758 IERGMKP
+758 LERGMKP

-781 IKNKDPEQYE
+781 IEKKDPEQYK

-799 NKEKDMEISKK
+799 NKEKDMKISKK
-810 RLFDE
+810 GFFDE

>member
-14 KNFNWELNEFGKINI
+14 KNFNWELNEFGKLNEFDKINI

-49 TKELPQGYDDIKFK
+49 IKKLPQGYDDIKFK

-73 ETDIKNADFEVRVYN
+73 ETDIENADFEVRVYN

-153 EEIRQQ
+153 EYTTQQ
-159 IDEKKE
+159 IKEKEK
-165 SKEKLNQDNKL
+165 SKEKLNQDSKL
-176 SEIAKEIK
+176 SDIAKEIK
-184 NFYLLAEP
+184 YLLAEP
-192 NYNIIKVK
+192 NYNITKVK
-200 EEIKNITL
+200 DEIKNNITS

-214 ILNDEQLQININRLR
+214 ILNDEQLQINKNRLK
-229 DESKEI
+229 DESKETI
-235 IELNFNFQQ
+235 KLNFNFQQ

-268 EDELRKWLEAGL
+268 KDELRKWLEAGL
-280 NFHSHTDEEQEC
+280 DFHSHTNEEQEC
-292 KFCKGKV
+292 KFCKSKV

-312 DEKRQIHKNKI
+312 DEKRQNNQKEIKKLETILTGIINSHQSYLNNINAISK
-323 EKLINLIKDIN
+323 EK
-334 NNYDEKY
+334 
-341 LKNIHAIRKEALYLE
+341 LYLE
-356 YQEEGEKIKNDAEEI
+356 YQEKGEKIRNDAEEI

-398 FENFTDN
+398 FGNFTDN
-405 SNEVVQ
+405 SSEVAK
-411 IIEQLQNLANKN
+411 IIDDLENLANKN

-443 SKISKRLKDI
+443 SEISKGLKDI
-453 DYFSKQQEIEALF
+453 DYFSKQQEIEELD
-466 NEINSLDTYEKNKM
+466 NELNRLNNYTNDKI
-480 KEKEEAKRKRQELR
+480 KEKEEAKRKQQELQTH
-494 DEISGEQTS
+494 ISTEQTS

-518 TLQFRVLEDKKGEFE
+518 TLQFRVLKDKKGEFE

-543 LSEGECSLIGFCYF
+543 LSEGECTLIGFCYF
-557 MAKLQDLKTDGTNP
+557 MAKLQDLKTDGEKS

-585 HIFFVFSLIDSE
+585 HIFFIFSLINSE
-597 LFNKDKELKYQ
+597 LFEGKKLKYK

-614 HNLDFLKYLKQLTV
+614 HNLDFLKYLKRLA
-628 KDGKKNRFIA
+628 GESKKTY
-638 IKNDRENKFS
+638 
-648 RMYMIQKDENGSK
+648 YMIQKNENGSK

-674 EFNYL
+674 EFSYL

-685 HKNINEIDNEDTKTI
+685 YKNINERYNEDTKTI

-722 QKKSLGIETI
+722 QKKSLGVETI
-732 ERFFGSTQNAILLN
+732 ERFFGSKQNAILLN

-758 IERGMKP
+758 LERGIKP

-781 IKNKDPEQYE
+781 IQKKDPEQYE
-791 ALCESIDE
+791 ALCESINE

-810 RLFDE
+810 GLLDE

>member
-29 IYGHNGAGKTTL
+29 IYGHNGAGKTVL
-41 SRIIRSFE
+41 SRLIRSFE

-117 EHNDKIFRE
+117 EHNDIIFRA
-126 IKELENKIGKKSD
+126 IKELENKIGKKPD
-139 PKNNIIASGLEGDI
+139 PENAIIASGFVGDI
-153 EEIRQQ
+153 IYITQQ
-159 IDEKKE
+159 IEDKIREKSKKE
-165 SKEKLNQDNKL
+165 NDLNSKL
-176 SEIAKEIK
+176 SKIAQDIK
-184 NFYLLAEP
+184 YSSLLAEP
-192 NYNIIKVK
+192 NYNITKVK

-229 DESKEI
+229 DESKEAI
-235 IELNFNFQQ
+235 KLNFNFQQ

-268 EDELRKWLEAGL
+268 QDELRKWLEAGL
-280 NFHSHTDEEQEC
+280 DFHSHTKEEQEC

-312 DEKRQIHKNKI
+312 DERRQINKSKI
-323 EKLINLIKDIN
+323 EKLTNLIKDIN
-334 NNYDEKY
+334 NNYEKY

-384 KLEDKYENPYKDII
+384 KLGDKYENPYKDII
-398 FENFTDN
+398 FGNFTDN
-405 SNEVVQ
+405 SNEVAK
-411 IIEQLQNLANKN
+411 IIEDFKNLANKN
-423 NEKTDRLSEDK
+423 NKKTDRLSKDK
-434 ENAKKAIII
+434 EDAKKAIITSEI
-443 SKISKRLKDI
+443 SKKLKDI
-453 DYFSKQQEIEALF
+453 DYFSKQQEIEELD
-466 NEINSLDTYEKNKM
+466 NELNRLNNYKNDKI
-480 KEKEEAKRKRQELR
+480 KEKEEAEEKKRKLH
-494 DEISGEQTS
+494 DEISSEQAS
-503 VNNINRYLNSFFGNE
+503 INNINRYLNSFFGNE
-518 TLQFRVLEDKKGEFE
+518 TLQFRVLEDKVGEFE

-543 LSEGECSLIGFCYF
+543 LSEGECTLIGFCYF

-674 EFNYL
+674 EFSYL

-722 QKKSLGIETI
+722 QKKSLGVETI

-758 IERGMKP
+758 LERGMKP

-781 IKNKDPEQYE
+781 IKKKDPEQYE
-791 ALCESIDE
+791 ALCESI
-799 NKEKDMEISKK
+799 KEKDIEISKK

>member
-14 KNFNWELNEFGKINI
+14 KNFNWELDEFGKINI

-49 TKELPQGYDDIKFK
+49 TKELPQGYDDIKFE
-63 IQINSNNYFS
+63 IQ
-73 ETDIKNADFEVRVYN
+73 TDIGDFTNTNIKNADFEVRVYN

-117 EHNDKIFRE
+117 EHNDIIFRE
-126 IKELENKIGKKSD
+126 IKELENKIGKKPD
-139 PKNNIIASGLEGDI
+139 PENAIIASGFVGDI
-153 EEIRQQ
+153 IYITQQ
-159 IDEKKE
+159 IEDKIREKSKKE
-165 SKEKLNQDNKL
+165 NDLNSKL
-176 SEIAKEIK
+176 SKIAQDIK
-184 NFYLLAEP
+184 YSSLLAEP
-192 NYNIIKVK
+192 NYNITKVK

-208 ENLDSN
+208 ENLDSK
-214 ILNDEQLQININRLR
+214 ILNDEQIQINENRLR
-229 DESKEI
+229 DESKEAI
-235 IELNFNFQQ
+235 KLNFNFQQ

-268 EDELRKWLEAGL
+268 QDELRKWLEAGL
-280 NFHSHTDEEQEC
+280 QFHSHTDEEQEC
-292 KFCKGKV
+292 KFCKSKV

-312 DEKRQIHKNKI
+312 DEKRQRNKSKI
-323 EKLINLIKDIN
+323 EKLTNLIKVIN

-341 LKNIHAIRKEALYLE
+341 LKNIHAVRKEALYLE
-356 YQEEGEKIKNDAEEI
+356 YQKEGEKIKNDAEEI

-398 FENFTDN
+398 FGNFTDN
-405 SNEVVQ
+405 SNEVAK
-411 IIEQLQNLANKN
+411 IIDDLENLANKN
-423 NEKTDRLSEDK
+423 NEKTDRLSKDK
-434 ENAKKAIII
+434 EDAKKAIII
-443 SKISKRLKDI
+443 SKISKGLKDI
-453 DYFSKQQEIEALF
+453 DYFSKQQEIEALD
-466 NEINSLDTYEKNKM
+466 NELNGLYNYKNDKI
-480 KEKEEAKRKRQELR
+480 KEKEEAEEKKRKLH
-494 DEISGEQTS
+494 DEISSEQAS
-503 VNNINRYLNSFFGNE
+503 INNINRYLNSFFGNE
-518 TLQFRVLEDKKGEFE
+518 TLQFRVLKDKVGEFE

-543 LSEGECSLIGFCYF
+543 LSEGECTLIGFCYF
-557 MAKLQDLKTDGTNP
+557 MAKLQDLKTDGEKP
-571 IIWIDDP
+571 YIIWIDDP

-585 HIFFVFSLIDSE
+585 HIFFIFSLINSE
-597 LFNKDKELKYQ
+597 LFEDKKLKYK

-614 HNLDFLKYLKQLTV
+614 HNLDFLKYLKRLADKTE
-628 KDGKKNRFIA
+628 KSF
-638 IKNDRENKFS
+638 
-648 RMYMIQKDENGSK
+648 YMIQKDENGSK

-674 EFNYL
+674 EFSYL

-685 HKNINEIDNEDTKTI
+685 YKNINERYNEDTKTI

-722 QKKSLGIETI
+722 QKKSLGVETI

-751 YSHLREI
+751 YSHSREI

-781 IKNKDPEQYE
+781 IQKKDPEQYE

-810 RLFDE
+810 GFLDE

>member
-29 IYGHNGAGKTTL
+29 IYGHNGAGKTVL
-41 SRIIRSFE
+41 SRLIRSFE

-73 ETDIKNADFEVRVYN
+73 ETDIENADFEVRVYN

-139 PKNNIIASGLEGDI
+139 PENNIIASGLEGDI
-153 EEIRQQ
+153 EYTTQQ
-159 IDEKKE
+159 IKEKEK

-176 SEIAKEIK
+176 SEIAREIK
-184 NFYLLAEP
+184 NFYLLADP

-200 EEIKNITL
+200 DEIKNITL

-214 ILNDEQLQININRLR
+214 ILNDEQLQINENRLR
-229 DESKEI
+229 DESKET

-268 EDELRKWLEAGL
+268 KDELRKWLEAGL
-280 NFHSHTDEEQEC
+280 DFHSHTNKEQEC

-312 DEKRQIHKNKI
+312 DEKRQIHKSKI

-341 LKNIHAIRKEALYLE
+341 LKNIHTIRKEALYLE
-356 YQEEGEKIKNDAEEI
+356 YQKECEKIKNDAEEI

-405 SNEVVQ
+405 SNEVAK
-411 IIEQLQNLANKN
+411 IIEDLKNLANKN

-443 SKISKRLKDI
+443 SKISKGLKDI
-453 DYFSKQQEIEALF
+453 DYFSKQQEIEALD
-466 NEINSLDTYEKNKM
+466 NDIKRLNNVKDDKI
-480 KEKEEAKRKRQELR
+480 KEKEEAKRKQEELQTH
-494 DEISGEQTS
+494 ISGEEAS
-503 VNNINRYLNSFFGNE
+503 KNNINRYLNSFFGNE

-543 LSEGECSLIGFCYF
+543 LSEGECTLIGFCYF
-557 MAKLQDLKTDGTNP
+557 MAKLQDLKTDGEKP
-571 IIWIDDP
+571 YIIWIDDP

-585 HIFFVFSLIDSE
+585 HIFFIFSLINSE
-597 LFNKDKELKYQ
+597 LFEGKNLKYK

-614 HNLDFLKYLKQLTV
+614 HNLDFLKYLKRLA
-628 KDGKKNRFIA
+628 GESKKTY
-638 IKNDRENKFS
+638 
-648 RMYMIQKDENGSK
+648 YMIQKDEIGSS
-661 IVDMPKFLKDYTT
+661 I
-674 EFNYL
+674 
-679 FEQIYK
+679 QI
-685 HKNINEIDNEDTKTI
+685 
-700 LTYNF
+700 
-705 GNNLRKFLEIY
+705 IY
-716 LFFKYP
+716 GFSPSVFK
-722 QKKSLGIETI
+722 SCS
-732 ERFFGSTQNAILLN
+732 FA
-746 RYIQE
+746 
-751 YSHLREI
+751 
-758 IERGMKP
+758 MK
-765 LDIPESKKIA
+765 
-775 EFVLET
+775 
-781 IKNKDPEQYE
+781 
-791 ALCESIDE
+791 
-799 NKEKDMEISKK
+799 
-810 RLFDE
+810 

>member
-29 IYGHNGAGKTTL
+29 IYGHNGAGKTVL
-41 SRIIRSFE
+41 SRLIRSFE

-73 ETDIKNADFEVRVYN
+73 ETDIENADFEVRVYN

-139 PKNNIIASGLEGDI
+139 PENNIIASGLEGDI
-153 EEIRQQ
+153 EYTKQQ
-159 IDEKKE
+159 IKEKGK

-176 SEIAKEIK
+176 SEIAREIK
-184 NFYLLAEP
+184 NFYLLADP
-192 NYNIIKVK
+192 NYNITKVK
-200 EEIKNITL
+200 DEIKNNITL

-214 ILNDEQLQININRLR
+214 ILNDEQLRINENRLR
-229 DESKEI
+229 DESKEAI
-235 IELNFNFQQ
+235 KLNFNFQQ

-268 EDELRKWLEAGL
+268 KDELRKWLEAGL
-280 NFHSHTDEEQEC
+280 DFHSHTNEEQEC

-312 DEKRQIHKNKI
+312 DEKRQRNKSKI

-356 YQEEGEKIKNDAEEI
+356 YQKECEKIKNDAEEI

-405 SNEVVQ
+405 SSEVAK
-411 IIEQLQNLANKN
+411 IIEDLKNLANKN
-423 NEKTDRLSEDK
+423 NEKTNRLSKDK
-434 ENAKKAIII
+434 KDAKQAIIT

-453 DYFSKQQEIEALF
+453 DYFSKQQEIEELD
-466 NEINSLDTYEKNKM
+466 NELKRLNNVKDDKI
-480 KEKEEAKRKRQELR
+480 KEKEEAEEKKRKLH
-494 DEISGEQTS
+494 DEISSEQAS
-503 VNNINRYLNSFFGNE
+503 INNINRYLNSFFGNE
-518 TLQFRVLEDKKGEFE
+518 TLQFRVLEDKVGEFE

-614 HNLDFLKYLKQLTV
+614 HNLDFLKYLKQLTI

-674 EFNYL
+674 EFSYL

-722 QKKSLGIETI
+722 QEQSLGVKTI

-758 IERGMKP
+758 LERGMKP

-781 IKNKDPEQYE
+781 IKNKDLEQYE
-791 ALCESIDE
+791 ALCESI
-799 NKEKDMEISKK
+799 KEKDIEISKK

>member
-14 KNFNWELNEFGKINI
+14 KNFNWKLNEFGKINI

-49 TKELPQGYDDIKFK
+49 TKELPQGYDDIKFE
-63 IQINSNNYFS
+63 IQINSDNYFS

-139 PKNNIIASGLEGDI
+139 PENNIIASGLEGDI
-153 EEIRQQ
+153 EEITQQ
-159 IDEKKE
+159 IKEKEK

-176 SEIAKEIK
+176 SDIAKEIK
-184 NFYLLAEP
+184 YLLAEP

-200 EEIKNITL
+200 DEIKNITL

-214 ILNDEQLQININRLR
+214 ILNDEQIQINSNRLR
-229 DESKEI
+229 DESKEAI
-235 IELNFNFQQ
+235 KLNFNFQQ

-268 EDELRKWLEAGL
+268 QDELRKWLEAGL
-280 NFHSHTDEEQEC
+280 DFHSHTDEEQEC

-312 DEKRQIHKNKI
+312 DEKRQNNQKEIKNLETI
-323 EKLINLIKDIN
+323 LTGIINSHQSYLNNIN
-334 NNYDEKY
+334 
-341 LKNIHAIRKEALYLE
+341 AISKEALYLE

-384 KLEDKYENPYKDII
+384 KLGDKYENPYKDII

-423 NEKTDRLSEDK
+423 NEKTNRLSEDR

-443 SKISKRLKDI
+443 SKISKGLKDI
-453 DYFSKQQEIEALF
+453 DYFSKQQEIEALD
-466 NEINSLDTYEKNKM
+466 NEIKRLNNVKDDKI
-480 KEKEEAKRKRQELR
+480 KEKEEAKRKQQELQTH
-494 DEISGEQTS
+494 ISTEQTS

-543 LSEGECSLIGFCYF
+543 LSEGECTLIGFCYF
-557 MAKLQDLKTDGTNP
+557 MAKLQDLKTDGEKP
-571 IIWIDDP
+571 YIIWIDDP

-585 HIFFVFSLIDSE
+585 HIFFIFSLINSE
-597 LFNKDKELKYQ
+597 LFEGKNLKYK

-614 HNLDFLKYLKQLTV
+614 HNLDFLKYLKTLT
-628 KDGKKNRFIA
+628 DKNKIRH
-638 IKNDRENKFS
+638 
-648 RMYMIQKDENGSK
+648 YMIQKDENGSK
-661 IVDMPKFLKDYTT
+661 IVDMPKFLKEYTT
-674 EFNYL
+674 EFIYL

-685 HKNINEIDNEDTKTI
+685 LKNTNEIDNEDTKTI

-722 QKKSLGIETI
+722 QEQPLNVKTI
-732 ERFFGSTQNAILLN
+732 ERFFDSTQNAILLN
-746 RYIQE
+746 RYVHE
-751 YSHLREI
+751 YSHSREI
-758 IERGMKP
+758 LERGMKP

-781 IKNKDPEQYE
+781 IEKKDPEQYK

-799 NKEKDMEISKK
+799 NKEKDMKISKK
-810 RLFDE
+810 GFFDE

>member
-73 ETDIKNADFEVRVYN
+73 ETDIENADFEVRVYN

-153 EEIRQQ
+153 EYTTQQ
-159 IDEKKE
+159 IKEKEK

-176 SEIAKEIK
+176 SEIAREIK

-268 EDELRKWLEAGL
+268 KNELRKWLEAGL
-280 NFHSHTDEEQEC
+280 DFHSHTNEEQEC

-299 SKERIT
+299 LKERIT

-312 DEKRQIHKNKI
+312 DEKRQRNKSKI

-341 LKNIHAIRKEALYLE
+341 LKNIHAIKKEALYLE

-405 SNEVVQ
+405 SNEVAK
-411 IIEQLQNLANKN
+411 IIEDFKNLANKN

-443 SKISKRLKDI
+443 SKISKGLKDI
-453 DYFSKQQEIEALF
+453 DYFSKQQEIEALD
-466 NEINSLDTYEKNKM
+466 NDINRLNNVKDDKI
-480 KEKEEAKRKRQELR
+480 KEKEEAKRKQEELQTH
-494 DEISGEQTS
+494 ISGEEAS
-503 VNNINRYLNSFFGNE
+503 KNNINRYLNSFCK
-518 TLQFRVLEDKKGEFE
+518 TLFKIKQFF
-533 ILRNGQKADN
+533 A
-543 LSEGECSLIGFCYF
+543 
-557 MAKLQDLKTDGTNP
+557 
-571 IIWIDDP
+571 
-578 ISSLDSN
+578 
-585 HIFFVFSLIDSE
+585 
-597 LFNKDKELKYQ
+597 
-608 QLFIST
+608 
-614 HNLDFLKYLKQLTV
+614 
-628 KDGKKNRFIA
+628 
-638 IKNDRENKFS
+638 
-648 RMYMIQKDENGSK
+648 
-661 IVDMPKFLKDYTT
+661 
-674 EFNYL
+674 
-679 FEQIYK
+679 
-685 HKNINEIDNEDTKTI
+685 
-700 LTYNF
+700 
-705 GNNLRKFLEIY
+705 
-716 LFFKYP
+716 
-722 QKKSLGIETI
+722 
-732 ERFFGSTQNAILLN
+732 
-746 RYIQE
+746 
-751 YSHLREI
+751 
-758 IERGMKP
+758 
-765 LDIPESKKIA
+765 
-775 EFVLET
+775 
-781 IKNKDPEQYE
+781 
-791 ALCESIDE
+791 
-799 NKEKDMEISKK
+799 
-810 RLFDE
+810 

>member
-14 KNFNWELNEFGKINI
+14 KNFNWKLNEFGKINI
-29 IYGHNGAGKTTL
+29 IYGHNGAGKTIL

-63 IQINSNNYFS
+63 IQINSDNYFS
-73 ETDIKNADFEVRVYN
+73 ETDIENADFEVRVYN

-139 PKNNIIASGLEGDI
+139 PENNIIASGLEGDI
-153 EEIRQQ
+153 EKIRQQ

-176 SEIAKEIK
+176 SEIAREIK
-184 NFYLLAEP
+184 HSSLLADP
-192 NYNIIKVK
+192 NYNITKVK

-208 ENLDSN
+208 ENLDSK
-214 ILNDEQLQININRLR
+214 ILNKEQSQINENRLR
-229 DESKEI
+229 DESKEAI
-235 IELNFNFQQ
+235 KLNFNFQQ

-268 EDELRKWLEAGL
+268 QDELRKWLEAGL
-280 NFHSHTDEEQEC
+280 DFHSHTDEEQEC

-312 DEKRQIHKNKI
+312 DEKRQINKSKI

-398 FENFTDN
+398 FENFIDN
-405 SNEVVQ
+405 SNEVAK
-411 IIEQLQNLANKN
+411 IIEDLKNLANKN
-423 NEKTDRLSEDK
+423 NEKTDRLSKDK

-443 SKISKRLKDI
+443 SKISKGLKDI
-453 DYFSKQQEIEALF
+453 DYFSKQQEIEALD
-466 NEINSLDTYEKNKM
+466 NELNRLNNYTNDKI
-480 KEKEEAKRKRQELR
+480 KEKEEAKRKQEELQTH
-494 DEISGEQTS
+494 ISGEEAS
-503 VNNINRYLNSFFGNE
+503 KNNINRYLNSFFGNE
-518 TLQFRVLEDKKGEFE
+518 TLQFRVLKDKKGEFE

-543 LSEGECSLIGFCYF
+543 LSEGECTLIGFCYF
-557 MAKLQDLKTDGTNP
+557 MAKLQDVKIDGEKP
-571 IIWIDDP
+571 YIIWIDDP

-585 HIFFVFSLIDSE
+585 HIFFIFSLINSE
-597 LFNKDKELKYQ
+597 LFEDKKLKYK

-614 HNLDFLKYLKQLTV
+614 HNLDFLKYLKRLADKTE
-628 KDGKKNRFIA
+628 KSF
-638 IKNDRENKFS
+638 
-648 RMYMIQKDENGSK
+648 YMIQKDENGSK

-685 HKNINEIDNEDTKTI
+685 LKNTNEKDNEDTKTI

-722 QKKSLGIETI
+722 QKKSLGVETI

-781 IKNKDPEQYE
+781 IQKKDPEQYD
-791 ALCESIDE
+791 ALCESINE

-810 RLFDE
+810 GLFDE

>member
-73 ETDIKNADFEVRVYN
+73 ETDIENADFEVRVYN

-153 EEIRQQ
+153 EYTTQQ
-159 IDEKKE
+159 IKEKEK

-176 SEIAKEIK
+176 SEIAREIK

-268 EDELRKWLEAGL
+268 KNELRKWLEAGL
-280 NFHSHTDEEQEC
+280 DFHSHTNEEQEC

-312 DEKRQIHKNKI
+312 DEKRQRNKSKI

-341 LKNIHAIRKEALYLE
+341 LKNIHAIKKEALYLE

-405 SNEVVQ
+405 SNEVAK
-411 IIEQLQNLANKN
+411 IIEDFKNLANKN

-443 SKISKRLKDI
+443 SKISKGLKDI
-453 DYFSKQQEIEALF
+453 DYFSKQQEIEALD
-466 NEINSLDTYEKNKM
+466 NDINRLNNVKDDKI
-480 KEKEEAKRKRQELR
+480 KEKEEAKRKQEELQTH
-494 DEISGEQTS
+494 ISGEEAS
-503 VNNINRYLNSFFGNE
+503 KNNINRYLNSFFGNE
-518 TLQFRVLEDKKGEFE
+518 TLQFRVLEDKVGEFE

-543 LSEGECSLIGFCYF
+543 LSEGECTLIGFCYF
-557 MAKLQDLKTDGTNP
+557 MAKLQDVKTDGEKP
-571 IIWIDDP
+571 YIIWIDDP

-585 HIFFVFSLIDSE
+585 HIFFIFSLINSE
-597 LFNKDKELKYQ
+597 LFEGKNLKYK

-614 HNLDFLKYLKQLTV
+614 HNLDFLKYLKRLADKSEKTY
-628 KDGKKNRFIA
+628 
-638 IKNDRENKFS
+638 
-648 RMYMIQKDENGSK
+648 YMIQKDENGSK

-674 EFNYL
+674 EFSYL

-722 QKKSLGIETI
+722 QEQSLGVKTI

-758 IERGMKP
+758 LERGMKP

-781 IKNKDPEQYE
+781 IKNKDLEQYE
-791 ALCESIDE
+791 ALCESI
-799 NKEKDMEISKK
+799 KEKDIEISKK

>member
-14 KNFNWELNEFGKINI
+14 KNFNWELNEFDKINI
-29 IYGHNGAGKTTL
+29 IYGHNGAGKTVL
-41 SRIIRSFE
+41 SRLIRSFE

-73 ETDIKNADFEVRVYN
+73 ETDIENADFEVRVYN

-139 PKNNIIASGLEGDI
+139 PENNIIASGLEGDI
-153 EEIRQQ
+153 EYTTQQ
-159 IDEKKE
+159 IKEKEK

-176 SEIAKEIK
+176 SEIAREIK
-184 NFYLLAEP
+184 NLYLLADP
-192 NYNIIKVK
+192 NYNITKVK
-200 EEIKNITL
+200 DEIKNNITL

-214 ILNDEQLQININRLR
+214 ILNDEQLRINENRLR
-229 DESKEI
+229 DESKEAI
-235 IELNFNFQQ
+235 KLNFNFQQ

-280 NFHSHTDEEQEC
+280 NFHSHTNEEQEC

-341 LKNIHAIRKEALYLE
+341 LKNIHAIKKEALYLE

-405 SNEVVQ
+405 SNEVAK
-411 IIEQLQNLANKN
+411 IIEDFKNLANKN

-443 SKISKRLKDI
+443 SKISKGLKDI
-453 DYFSKQQEIEALF
+453 DYFSKQQEIEALD
-466 NEINSLDTYEKNKM
+466 NDINRLNNVKDDKI
-480 KEKEEAKRKRQELR
+480 KEKEEAKRKQEELQTH
-494 DEISGEQTS
+494 ISGEEAS
-503 VNNINRYLNSFFGNE
+503 KNNINRYLNSFFGNE
-518 TLQFRVLEDKKGEFE
+518 TLQFRVLKDKKGEFE

-543 LSEGECSLIGFCYF
+543 LSEGECTLIGFCYF
-557 MAKLQDLKTDGTNP
+557 MAKLQDLKTDGEKP
-571 IIWIDDP
+571 YIIWIDDP

-585 HIFFVFSLIDSE
+585 HIFFIFSLINSE
-597 LFNKDKELKYQ
+597 LFEGKNLKYK

-614 HNLDFLKYLKQLTV
+614 HNLDFLKYLKRLA
-628 KDGKKNRFIA
+628 GESKKTY
-638 IKNDRENKFS
+638 
-648 RMYMIQKDENGSK
+648 YMIQKDENGSK
-661 IVDMPKFLKDYTT
+661 IVDMPKFLKEYTT

-679 FEQIYK
+679 FEQIY
-685 HKNINEIDNEDTKTI
+685 NAR
-700 LTYNF
+700 NF
-705 GNNLRKFLEIY
+705 RRNG
-716 LFFKYP
+716 
-722 QKKSLGIETI
+722 
-732 ERFFGSTQNAILLN
+732 
-746 RYIQE
+746 
-751 YSHLREI
+751 
-758 IERGMKP
+758 
-765 LDIPESKKIA
+765 
-775 EFVLET
+775 V
-781 IKNKDPEQYE
+781 
-791 ALCESIDE
+791 
-799 NKEKDMEISKK
+799 
-810 RLFDE
+810 

>member
-14 KNFNWELNEFGKINI
+14 KNFNWELNEFDKINI
-29 IYGHNGAGKTTL
+29 IYGHNGAGKTVL
-41 SRIIRSFE
+41 SRLIRSFE

-73 ETDIKNADFEVRVYN
+73 ETDIENADFEVRVYN

-139 PKNNIIASGLEGDI
+139 PENNIIASGLEGDI
-153 EEIRQQ
+153 EYTTQQ
-159 IDEKKE
+159 IKEKEK

-176 SEIAKEIK
+176 SEIAREIK
-184 NFYLLAEP
+184 NLYLLADP
-192 NYNIIKVK
+192 NYNITKVK
-200 EEIKNITL
+200 DEIKNNITL

-214 ILNDEQLQININRLR
+214 ILNDEQLRINENRLR
-229 DESKEI
+229 DESKEAI
-235 IELNFNFQQ
+235 KLNFNFQQ

-280 NFHSHTDEEQEC
+280 NFHSHTNEEQEC

-341 LKNIHAIRKEALYLE
+341 LKNIHAIKKEALYLE

-405 SNEVVQ
+405 SNEVAK
-411 IIEQLQNLANKN
+411 IIEDFKNLANKN

-443 SKISKRLKDI
+443 SKISKGLKDI
-453 DYFSKQQEIEALF
+453 DYFSKQQEIEALD
-466 NEINSLDTYEKNKM
+466 NDINRLNNVKDDKI
-480 KEKEEAKRKRQELR
+480 KEKEEAKRKQEELQTH
-494 DEISGEQTS
+494 ISGEEAS
-503 VNNINRYLNSFFGNE
+503 KNNINRYLNSFFGNE
-518 TLQFRVLEDKKGEFE
+518 TLQFRVLKDKKGEFE

-543 LSEGECSLIGFCYF
+543 LSEGECTLIGFCYF
-557 MAKLQDLKTDGTNP
+557 MAKLQDLKTDGEKP
-571 IIWIDDP
+571 YIIWIDDP

-585 HIFFVFSLIDSE
+585 HIFFIFSLINSE
-597 LFNKDKELKYQ
+597 LFEGKNLKYK

-614 HNLDFLKYLKQLTV
+614 HNLDFLKYLKRLA
-628 KDGKKNRFIA
+628 GESKKTY
-638 IKNDRENKFS
+638 
-648 RMYMIQKDENGSK
+648 YMIQKDENGSK
-661 IVDMPKFLKDYTT
+661 IVDMPKFLKEYTT

-685 HKNINEIDNEDTKTI
+685 LKNINERDNEDTKTI

-722 QKKSLGIETI
+722 QKKSLGVETI
-732 ERFFGSTQNAILLN
+732 ERFFGSAQNAILLN

-758 IERGMKP
+758 LERGMKP

-781 IKNKDPEQYE
+781 IKRKTQSNMKHY
-791 ALCESIDE
+791 A
-799 NKEKDMEISKK
+799 KV
-810 RLFDE
+810 

>member
-14 KNFNWELNEFGKINI
+14 KNFNWELNEFDKINI
-29 IYGHNGAGKTTL
+29 IYGHNGAGKTVL
-41 SRIIRSFE
+41 SRLIRSFE

-73 ETDIKNADFEVRVYN
+73 ETDIENADFEVRVYN

-139 PKNNIIASGLEGDI
+139 PENNIIASGLEGDI
-153 EEIRQQ
+153 EYTTQQ
-159 IDEKKE
+159 IKEKEK

-176 SEIAKEIK
+176 SEIAREIK
-184 NFYLLAEP
+184 NLYLLADP
-192 NYNIIKVK
+192 NYNITKVK
-200 EEIKNITL
+200 DEIKNNITL

-214 ILNDEQLQININRLR
+214 ILNDEQLRINENRLR
-229 DESKEI
+229 DESKEAI
-235 IELNFNFQQ
+235 KLNFNFQQ

-280 NFHSHTDEEQEC
+280 NFHSHTNEEQEC

-341 LKNIHAIRKEALYLE
+341 LKNIHAIKKEALYLE

-405 SNEVVQ
+405 SNEVAK
-411 IIEQLQNLANKN
+411 IIEDFKNLANKN

-443 SKISKRLKDI
+443 SKISKGLKDI
-453 DYFSKQQEIEALF
+453 DYFSKQQEIEALD
-466 NEINSLDTYEKNKM
+466 NDINRLNNVKDDKI
-480 KEKEEAKRKRQELR
+480 KEKEEAKRKQEELQTH
-494 DEISGEQTS
+494 ISGEEAS
-503 VNNINRYLNSFFGNE
+503 KNNINRYLNSFFGNE

-543 LSEGECSLIGFCYF
+543 LSEGECTLIGFCYF
-557 MAKLQDLKTDGTNP
+557 MAKLQDLKTDGEKP
-571 IIWIDDP
+571 YIIWIDDP

-585 HIFFVFSLIDSE
+585 HIFFIFSLINSE
-597 LFNKDKELKYQ
+597 LFEGKNLKYK

-614 HNLDFLKYLKQLTV
+614 HNLDFLKYLKRLA
-628 KDGKKNRFIA
+628 GESKKTY
-638 IKNDRENKFS
+638 
-648 RMYMIQKDENGSK
+648 YMIQKDENGSK
-661 IVDMPKFLKDYTT
+661 IVDMPKFLKEYTT

-685 HKNINEIDNEDTKTI
+685 LKNINERDNEDTKTI

-722 QKKSLGIETI
+722 QKKSLGVETI
-732 ERFFGSTQNAILLN
+732 ERFFGSAQNAILLN

-758 IERGMKP
+758 LERGMKP

-781 IKNKDPEQYE
+781 IKKKDSEQYE
-791 ALCESIDE
+791 ALCESI
-799 NKEKDMEISKK
+799 KEKDMEISKK
-810 RLFDE
+810 GLFDE

>member
-29 IYGHNGAGKTTL
+29 IYGHNGAGKTVL

-139 PKNNIIASGLEGDI
+139 PENNIIASGLEGDI
-153 EEIRQQ
+153 EYTTQQ
-159 IDEKKE
+159 IKEKEK

-176 SEIAKEIK
+176 SDIAKEIK
-184 NFYLLAEP
+184 YLLAEP

-200 EEIKNITL
+200 DEIKNITL

-229 DESKEI
+229 DESKETI
-235 IELNFNFQQ
+235 KLNFNFQQ

-268 EDELRKWLEAGL
+268 KNELRKWLEAGL
-280 NFHSHTDEEQEC
+280 NFHSHTNEEQEC

-312 DEKRQIHKNKI
+312 DEKRQRNKSEI
-323 EKLINLIKDIN
+323 EKLTKLIEDIN

-356 YQEEGEKIKNDAEEI
+356 YQKECEKIKNDAEEI

-398 FENFTDN
+398 FGNFTDN

-423 NEKTDRLSEDK
+423 NEKTNRLSEDR

-443 SKISKRLKDI
+443 SEISKGLKDI
-453 DYFSKQQEIEALF
+453 DYFSKQQEIEELD
-466 NEINSLDTYEKNKM
+466 NELKRLNNVKDDKI
-480 KEKEEAKRKRQELR
+480 KEKEEAKRKQEELQTH
-494 DEISGEQTS
+494 ISGEEAS
-503 VNNINRYLNSFFGNE
+503 KNNINRYLNSFFGNE

-543 LSEGECSLIGFCYF
+543 LSEGECTLIGFCYF
-557 MAKLQDLKTDGTNP
+557 MAKLQDLKTDGEKP
-571 IIWIDDP
+571 YIIWIDDP

-585 HIFFVFSLIDSE
+585 HIFFIFSLINSE
-597 LFNKDKELKYQ
+597 LFEDKKLKYK

-614 HNLDFLKYLKQLTV
+614 HNLDFLKYLKRLADKTE
-628 KDGKKNRFIA
+628 KSF
-638 IKNDRENKFS
+638 
-648 RMYMIQKDENGSK
+648 YMIQKDENGSK

-685 HKNINEIDNEDTKTI
+685 LKNTNEKDNEDTKTI

-722 QKKSLGIETI
+722 QKKSLGVETI
-732 ERFFGSTQNAILLN
+732 ERFFGSKQNAILLN

-758 IERGMKP
+758 LERGMKP

-791 ALCESIDE
+791 ALCESI
-799 NKEKDMEISKK
+799 KEKDMEISKK
-810 RLFDE
+810 GLFDE

>member
-29 IYGHNGAGKTTL
+29 IYGHNGAGKTVL

-139 PKNNIIASGLEGDI
+139 PENNIIASGLEGDI
-153 EEIRQQ
+153 EYTTQQ
-159 IDEKKE
+159 IKEKEK

-176 SEIAKEIK
+176 SDIAKEIK
-184 NFYLLAEP
+184 YLLAEP

-200 EEIKNITL
+200 DEIKNITL

-229 DESKEI
+229 DESKETI
-235 IELNFNFQQ
+235 KLNFNFQQ

-268 EDELRKWLEAGL
+268 KNELRKWLEAGL
-280 NFHSHTDEEQEC
+280 NFHSHTNEEQEC

-312 DEKRQIHKNKI
+312 DEKRQINKSKI

-356 YQEEGEKIKNDAEEI
+356 YQKECEKIKNDAEEI

-398 FENFTDN
+398 FGNFTDN

-423 NEKTDRLSEDK
+423 NEKTDRLSKDK

-443 SKISKRLKDI
+443 SKISKGLKDI
-453 DYFSKQQEIEALF
+453 DYFSKQQEIEALD
-466 NEINSLDTYEKNKM
+466 NDINRLNNVKDDKI
-480 KEKEEAKRKRQELR
+480 KEKEEAKRKQEELQTH
-494 DEISGEQTS
+494 ISGEEAS
-503 VNNINRYLNSFFGNE
+503 KNNINRYLNSFFGNE
-518 TLQFRVLEDKKGEFE
+518 TLQFRVLEDKVGEFE

-543 LSEGECSLIGFCYF
+543 LSEGECTLIGFCYF
-557 MAKLQDLKTDGTNP
+557 MAKLQDVKTDGEKP
-571 IIWIDDP
+571 YIIWIDDP

-585 HIFFVFSLIDSE
+585 HIFFIFSLINSE
-597 LFNKDKELKYQ
+597 LFEDKKLKYK

-614 HNLDFLKYLKQLTV
+614 HNLDFLKYLKRLA
-628 KDGKKNRFIA
+628 GESKKTY
-638 IKNDRENKFS
+638 
-648 RMYMIQKDENGSK
+648 YMIQKDENGSK

-674 EFNYL
+674 EFSYL

-722 QKKSLGIETI
+722 QEQSLGVKTI
-732 ERFFGSTQNAILLN
+732 ERFFDSAQNAILLN

-791 ALCESIDE
+791 ALCESI
-799 NKEKDMEISKK
+799 KEKDMEISKK
-810 RLFDE
+810 GLFDE

>member
-29 IYGHNGAGKTTL
+29 IYGHNGAGKTVL
-41 SRIIRSFE
+41 SRLIRSFE

-73 ETDIKNADFEVRVYN
+73 ETDIENADFEVRVYN

-139 PKNNIIASGLEGDI
+139 PENNIIASGLEGDI
-153 EEIRQQ
+153 EYTTQQ
-159 IDEKKE
+159 IKEKEK

-176 SEIAKEIK
+176 SEIAREIK
-184 NFYLLAEP
+184 NFYLLADP

-200 EEIKNITL
+200 DEIKNITL

-214 ILNDEQLQININRLR
+214 ILNDEQLQINENRLR
-229 DESKEI
+229 DESKET

-268 EDELRKWLEAGL
+268 KDELRKWLEAGL
-280 NFHSHTDEEQEC
+280 DFHSHTNKEQEC

-312 DEKRQIHKNKI
+312 DEKRQIHKSKI

-341 LKNIHAIRKEALYLE
+341 LKNIHTIRKEALYLE
-356 YQEEGEKIKNDAEEI
+356 YQKECEKIKNDAEEI

-405 SNEVVQ
+405 SNEVAK
-411 IIEQLQNLANKN
+411 IIEDLKNLANKN

-443 SKISKRLKDI
+443 SKISKGLKDI
-453 DYFSKQQEIEALF
+453 DYFSKQQEIEALD
-466 NEINSLDTYEKNKM
+466 NDIKRLNNVKDDKI
-480 KEKEEAKRKRQELR
+480 KEKEEAKRKQEELQTH
-494 DEISGEQTS
+494 ISGEEAS
-503 VNNINRYLNSFFGNE
+503 KNNINRYLNSFFGNE

-543 LSEGECSLIGFCYF
+543 LSEGECTLIGFCYF
-557 MAKLQDLKTDGTNP
+557 MAKLQDLKTDGEKP
-571 IIWIDDP
+571 YIIWIDDP

-585 HIFFVFSLIDSE
+585 HIFFIFSLINSE
-597 LFNKDKELKYQ
+597 LFEGKNLKYK

-614 HNLDFLKYLKQLTV
+614 HNLDFLKYLKRLA
-628 KDGKKNRFIA
+628 GESKKTY
-638 IKNDRENKFS
+638 
-648 RMYMIQKDENGSK
+648 YMIQKDENGSK

-674 EFNYL
+674 EFSYL

-685 HKNINEIDNEDTKTI
+685 FKNINERDNEDTKTI

-722 QKKSLGIETI
+722 QKKSLGVETI
-732 ERFFGSTQNAILLN
+732 ERFFGSAQNAILLN

-758 IERGMKP
+758 LERGMKP

-791 ALCESIDE
+791 ALCESIND
-799 NKEKDMEISKK
+799 NKENQ
-810 RLFDE
+810 

>member
-29 IYGHNGAGKTTL
+29 IYGHNGAGKTVL

-139 PKNNIIASGLEGDI
+139 PENNIIASGLEGDI
-153 EEIRQQ
+153 EYTTQQ
-159 IDEKKE
+159 IKEKEK

-176 SEIAKEIK
+176 SDIAKEIK
-184 NFYLLAEP
+184 YLLAEP

-200 EEIKNITL
+200 DEIKNITL

-229 DESKEI
+229 DESKETI
-235 IELNFNFQQ
+235 KLNFNFQQ

-268 EDELRKWLEAGL
+268 KNELRKWLEAGL
-280 NFHSHTDEEQEC
+280 DFHSHTNEEQEC

-312 DEKRQIHKNKI
+312 DEKRQINKSKI

-356 YQEEGEKIKNDAEEI
+356 YQKECEKIKNDAEEI

-398 FENFTDN
+398 FGNFTDN

-423 NEKTDRLSEDK
+423 NEKTDRLSKDK

-443 SKISKRLKDI
+443 SKISKGLKDI
-453 DYFSKQQEIEALF
+453 DYFSKQQEIEALD
-466 NEINSLDTYEKNKM
+466 NDINRLNNVKDDKI
-480 KEKEEAKRKRQELR
+480 KEKEEAKRKQEELQTH
-494 DEISGEQTS
+494 ISGEEAS
-503 VNNINRYLNSFFGNE
+503 KNNINRYLNSFFGNE
-518 TLQFRVLEDKKGEFE
+518 TLQFRVLEDKVGEFE

-543 LSEGECSLIGFCYF
+543 LSEGECTLIGFCYF
-557 MAKLQDLKTDGTNP
+557 MAKLQDVKTDGEKP
-571 IIWIDDP
+571 YIIWIDDP

-585 HIFFVFSLIDSE
+585 HIFFIFSLINSE
-597 LFNKDKELKYQ
+597 LFEDKKLKYK

-614 HNLDFLKYLKQLTV
+614 HNLDFLKYLKRLA
-628 KDGKKNRFIA
+628 GESKKTY
-638 IKNDRENKFS
+638 
-648 RMYMIQKDENGSK
+648 YMIQKDENGSK

-674 EFNYL
+674 EFSYL

-722 QKKSLGIETI
+722 QEQSLGVKTI
-732 ERFFGSTQNAILLN
+732 ERFFDSAQNAILLN

-791 ALCESIDE
+791 ALCESI
-799 NKEKDMEISKK
+799 KEKDMEISKK
-810 RLFDE
+810 GLFDE

>member
-73 ETDIKNADFEVRVYN
+73 ETDIENADFEVRVYN

-139 PKNNIIASGLEGDI
+139 PENNIIASGLEGDI
-153 EEIRQQ
+153 EYTTQQ
-159 IDEKKE
+159 IKEKEK

-176 SEIAKEIK
+176 SEIAREIK
-184 NFYLLAEP
+184 NFYLLADP
-192 NYNIIKVK
+192 NYNITKVK
-200 EEIKNITL
+200 DEIKNNITS

-214 ILNDEQLQININRLR
+214 ILNDEQLRINENRLR
-229 DESKEI
+229 DESKEAI
-235 IELNFNFQQ
+235 KLNFNFQQ

-268 EDELRKWLEAGL
+268 KDELRKWLEAGL
-280 NFHSHTDEEQEC
+280 NFHSHTKEEQEC

-312 DEKRQIHKNKI
+312 DEKRQRNKSKI

-341 LKNIHAIRKEALYLE
+341 LKNIHAIKKEALYLE

-405 SNEVVQ
+405 SSEVAK
-411 IIEQLQNLANKN
+411 IIEDLKKLANKN
-423 NEKTDRLSEDK
+423 NEKTNRLSEDK
-434 ENAKKAIII
+434 KNAKKAIII
-443 SKISKRLKDI
+443 SEISKRLKDI
-453 DYFSKQQEIEALF
+453 DYFSKQQEIEALD
-466 NEINSLDTYEKNKM
+466 NELNSLNIYKNNKIE
-480 KEKEEAKRKRQELR
+480 EKEEAEEKQRKLR
-494 DEISGEQTS
+494 DKISTEQTS

-518 TLQFRVLEDKKGEFE
+518 TLQFRVLEDKVGEFE

-543 LSEGECSLIGFCYF
+543 LSEGECTLIGFCYF
-557 MAKLQDLKTDGTNP
+557 MAKLQDLKTDGEKP
-571 IIWIDDP
+571 YIIWIDDP

-585 HIFFVFSLIDSE
+585 HIFFIFSLINSE
-597 LFNKDKELKYQ
+597 LFEGKKLKYK

-614 HNLDFLKYLKQLTV
+614 HNLDFLKYLKRLAD
-628 KDGKKNRFIA
+628 KSEKSF
-638 IKNDRENKFS
+638 
-648 RMYMIQKDENGSK
+648 YMIQKDENGSK

-674 EFNYL
+674 EFSYL

-685 HKNINEIDNEDTKTI
+685 HKNINEIDNEYTKTI

-722 QKKSLGIETI
+722 QEQSLGVKTI
-732 ERFFGSTQNAILLN
+732 ERFFGSAQNAILLN

-758 IERGMKP
+758 LERGMKP

-781 IKNKDPEQYE
+781 IKNKDSEQYE
-791 ALCESIDE
+791 ALCESIND
-799 NKEKDMEISKK
+799 NKENQ
-810 RLFDE
+810 

>member
-49 TKELPQGYDDIKFK
+49 TKELPQGYDDIKFV
-63 IQINSNNYFS
+63 IQ
-73 ETDIKNADFEVRVYN
+73 TDIGHFFQTNIKNADFEVRVYN

-139 PKNNIIASGLEGDI
+139 LKYNIIASGLEGDI
-153 EEIRQQ
+153 EDITQQ
-159 IDEKKE
+159 IDKKGNE
-165 SKEKLNQDNKL
+165 RF
-176 SEIAKEIK
+176 KEIFNVSRILNK
-184 NFYLLAEP
+184 ISNRIENFDLLEEP
-192 NYNIIKVK
+192 NYNIEKVK

-214 ILNDEQLQININRLR
+214 ILNDEQLQINKNRLR
-229 DESKEI
+229 DESKET

-268 EDELRKWLEAGL
+268 KDELRKWLEAGL
-280 NFHSHTDEEQEC
+280 DFHSHTKEEQEC

-312 DEKRQIHKNKI
+312 DEKRQRNKSKI

-341 LKNIHAIRKEALYLE
+341 LKNIHAIRKKALYLE
-356 YQEEGEKIKNDAEEI
+356 YQEECEKIKNDAEEI
-371 FNKYNNLLKTILK
+371 FNKYNNILKTILK

-398 FENFTDN
+398 FGNFTDN
-405 SNEVVQ
+405 SNEVAK
-411 IIEQLQNLANKN
+411 IIEGLKNLANKN
-423 NEKTDRLSEDK
+423 NEKTNRLSEDK

-443 SKISKRLKDI
+443 SEISKILKVT
-453 DYFSKQQEIEALF
+453 DYFSKQQEIEELD
-466 NEINSLDTYEKNKM
+466 NELNRLNNYKNDKI
-480 KEKEEAKRKRQELR
+480 KEKEETEEKKRKLH
-494 DEISGEQTS
+494 DEISGEQES

-518 TLQFRVLEDKKGEFE
+518 TLQFRVLKDKKGEFE

-543 LSEGECSLIGFCYF
+543 LSEGECTLIGFCYF
-557 MAKLQDLKTDGTNP
+557 MAKLQDLKTDGEKP
-571 IIWIDDP
+571 YIIWIDDP

-585 HIFFVFSLIDSE
+585 HIFFIFSLINSE
-597 LFNKDKELKYQ
+597 LFEDKKLKYK

-614 HNLDFLKYLKQLTV
+614 HNLDFLKYLKRLA
-628 KDGKKNRFIA
+628 GESKKTY
-638 IKNDRENKFS
+638 
-648 RMYMIQKDENGSK
+648 YMIQKDENGSK

-674 EFNYL
+674 EFSYL

-781 IKNKDPEQYE
+781 IKKKDPEQYE
-791 ALCESIDE
+791 ALCESIDD
-799 NKEKDMEISKK
+799 NKENQ
-810 RLFDE
+810 